1 MCPTK
6 KCLYFIRKLTKG
18 LYHNFLCV
26 TKQGKNKNKSNTH
39 YTIFNF
45 HIPHGHVNRSSFPA
59 FRHTGT
65 SLIEISN
72 IVTTTDHQARIPNN
86 IASKEQNVNIKKLG
100 S

>member
-1 MCPTK
+1 VPNQKMSVLHSETN
-6 KCLYFIRKLTKG
+6 KG

-26 TKQGKNKNKSNTH
+26 TNKQGKNKNKSNTH